1 MEENN
6 SKNRRIDELR
16 RAIALQYDPNKNEA
30 PSVTA
35 SGRGWLAER
44 IIQLANDNSVP
55 IIEDNALAKAL
66 GDLPLGEEVPQE
78 LYEAVA
84 AIYAFIIEADQRTG
98 Y

>member
-1 MEENN
+1 VEENN